1 MLDMQKLIMLRAVAM
16 EGSIAAAARALGY
29 TRSAVSQQ
37 LSALERFAGT
47 SLLVRT
53 GNRATLTPVGRTLVV
68 HTERI
73 LVELRAAEAALAHE
87 GKDVT
92 GRLHVGVPFRE
103 GPRIMS
109 SALSEAR
116 HRYPGLEIQL
126 AAVKDENAAELVH
139 RGQLDMVIL
148 SRFGS
153 AHASVGPGLREWDLG
168 HDALRLCVPAEH
180 RLAGAAACTLSDLRD
195 EPWIINPA
203 GTLGRLVTTLCV
215 AAGFEPTVVATVDDL
230 ATALG
235 LVSIGWGITVA
246 PDLTAAHPESGIRR
260 IQLNGLEA
268 ARHSILVVRDGEES
282 LPHMSA
288 VIAAVHVASEKVFR
302 PTSLEVELPLEH

>member
-1 MLDMQKLIMLRAVAM
+1 MLDTQKLIMLRAVSV
-16 EGSIAAAARALGY
+16 EGSIAAAARSLGY

-53 GNRATLTPVGRTLVV
+53 GNRVTLTPVGRTLVD

-73 LVELRAAEAALAHE
+73 LIELRAAEAALAHT
-87 GKDVT
+87 GKEVA

-103 GPRIMS
+103 GPPIMS

-116 HRYPGLEIQL
+116 RRYPALEIQL
-126 AAVKDENAAELVH
+126 VAIKDETGAELVH

-153 AHASVGPGLREWDLG
+153 AHAAVGTGLREWVLG
-168 HDALRLCVPAEH
+168 HDALRLCVPIDH
-180 RLAGAAACTLSDLRD
+180 RLAGAEVCSLADLRD
-195 EPWIINPA
+195 EPWVLSPA
-203 GTLGRLVTTLCV
+203 SALGRLVTTLCV
-215 AAGFEPTVVATVDDL
+215 AAGFQPTVAAAVDDI

-235 LVSIGWGITVA
+235 LVSIGWGVTVA
-246 PDLTAAHPESGIRR
+246 PDLTRANPERDVRR
-260 IQLNGLEA
+260 IRLNGLEA
-268 ARHSILVVRDGEES
+268 ERHSILIIRDGEES
-282 LPHMSA
+282 LPHISA
-288 VIAAVHVASEKVFR
+288 VIAAVHRSGS
-302 PTSLEVELPLEH
+302 SLFHQATPPSGGRGAP

>member
-1 MLDMQKLIMLRAVAM
+1 MLDTQKLIMLRAVAT
-16 EGSIAAAARALGY
+16 EGSIAAAARSLGY

-37 LSALERFAGT
+37 LSALERLADT

-53 GNRATLTPVGRTLVV
+53 RNRVTLTPVGRTLVN

-73 LVELRAAEAALAHE
+73 LVELRAAEAALANE
-87 GKDVT
+87 TKDVT

-116 HRYPGLEIQL
+116 TRYPGLEIQL
-126 AAVKDENAAELVH
+126 AAIKDETGAQLVH
-139 RGQLDMVIL
+139 RGTLDMVIL

-153 AHASVGPGLREWDLG
+153 AHAPVGPGLREWVLG
-168 HDALRLCVPAEH
+168 HDTLRLCVPAGH
-180 RLAGAAACTLSDLRD
+180 RLAEAQTCTLSDLRD
-195 EPWIINPA
+195 EPWIISPTGA
-203 GTLGRLVTTLCV
+203 LGRLVMTLCV
-215 AAGFEPTVVATVDDL
+215 AAGFQPTVAATVDDV

-246 PDLTAAHPESGIRR
+246 PDLTPANPESEIRR
-260 IQLNGLEA
+260 IQLDGLEA
-268 ARHSILVVRDGEES
+268 VRHSILIVRDGEES
-282 LPHMSA
+282 LPHMAA
-288 VIAAVHVASEKVFR
+288 VIAAVQATSDELFR
-302 PTSLEVELPLEH
+302 QAL

>member
-1 MLDMQKLIMLRAVAM
+1 MLDTQKLIMLRAVST

-37 LSALERFAGT
+37 ISALERFAGT

-53 GNRATLTPVGRTLVV
+53 GNRATLTPVGRTLVE

-73 LVELRAAEAALAHE
+73 LIELRAAEAALAHE
-87 GKDVT
+87 GIEVT

-109 SALSEAR
+109 GALSEAR
-116 HRYPGLEIQL
+116 RRYPGLEIQL
-126 AAVKDENAAELVH
+126 AAIKDENGADLVH

-153 AHASVGPGLREWDLG
+153 AHASVGPGLREWVLG
-168 HDALRLCVPAEH
+168 HDALRLCVPTGH
-180 RLAGAAACTLSDLRD
+180 RLAGAKACTLSDLRD
-195 EPWIINPA
+195 EPWIISPA
-203 GTLGRLVTTLCV
+203 GALGRLVMTLCV
-215 AAGFEPTVVATVDDL
+215 AAGFEPRVVATVDDV

-246 PDLTAAHPESGIRR
+246 PDLTPANPESGVQRV
-260 IQLNGLEA
+260 QLDGLEA
-268 ARHSILVVRDGEES
+268 VRHSILIVRDGEES
-282 LPHMSA
+282 WPHMAA
-288 VIAAVHVASEKVFR
+288 VIAAVHV
-302 PTSLEVELPLEH
+302 TSDELFQRAPSVLTADA